1 MKIVETPNI
10 AIISK
15 DESFH
20 AFLKYHFEDCYDLH
34 HIENERDAA
43 SKVKAMQPAIIIAS
57 NDAGLDFLVESKS
70 ISPKSQRILMTD
82 NPSKLDF
89 EKAVNRAEVFRMM
102 SLPFDVDKVSRI
114 FDEATLIYA
123 ERIERENETERLR
136 KVSQQLEFQLR
147 QSLIG

>member
-1 MKIVETPNI
+1 
-10 AIISK
+10 
-15 DESFH
+15 
-20 AFLKYHFEDCYDLH
+20 
-34 HIENERDAA
+34 
-43 SKVKAMQPAIIIAS
+43 
-57 NDAGLDFLVESKS
+57 
-70 ISPKSQRILMTD
+70 MTD